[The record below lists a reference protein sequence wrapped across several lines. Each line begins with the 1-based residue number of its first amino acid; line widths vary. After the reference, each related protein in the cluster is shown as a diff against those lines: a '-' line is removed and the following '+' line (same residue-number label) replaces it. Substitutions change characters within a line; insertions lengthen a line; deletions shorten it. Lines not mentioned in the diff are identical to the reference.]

1 MASITDKGVASL
13 APGWESL
20 PVSSLKD
27 LRTSLSFRAML
38 QLRTGTKRGEKE
50 SANCFNL
57 VHQVRNRIN
66 ELEGQPLVH
75 LPKLEV
81 K

>member
-1 MASITDKGVASL
+1 MASIHDKGVASL
-13 APGWESL
+13 ADGWQNL

-50 SANCFNL
+50 AANCFNL
-57 VHQVRNRIN
+57 TALVRNRIA
-66 ELEGQPLVH
+66 ELEGTKKVN
-75 LPKLEV
+75 LPVLEV